1 MVAEPALMY
10 SSLPSERV
18 FLGAIAAALIAAS
31 SWYVM
36 MSQRAP
42 VHRRAPV
49 LQRNFLAPEFIGV
62 EFFASVRRSL
72 DDDHATLAAAA
83 LAACVLFLAV
93 CASPAAQALSGPFT
107 LEAYRAAPDS
117 HRYVELQLLD
127 GLHLTRTPTA
137 MTKDILFRDVPLLS
151 LAAAVREF
159 AAEEPLPLTAEE
171 PTRFTVLLRADRL
184 GDASSLRT
192 RETVAGWMR
201 PDGATLDCA
210 WPPARLLLLCFAV
223 AVAAVVASV
232 EVLQLGGSRAKAA
245 VEAVLAVHGDAD
257 DVAAAIESELA
268 ESAASGEL
276 TVAEYDRTLTFLSP
290 NWIVQ
295 LPSARLL
302 VVGGG
307 GAPRVVQIAS
317 IAQYHTATIERFE
330 GDNTRVDVVALSLT
344 VRGQPAPLL
353 LQLPRDDFAR
363 VEGSFLTR
371 IQRAQVRRGPPPPLL
386 PSPPQPHLFRRP
398 RAGGDAREP
407 RRGFP
412 RRVGRSRAR
421 AADGRVRAAA
431 R

>member
-1 MVAEPALMY
+1 MY

-18 FLGAIAAALIAAS
+18 FIGAIAAALIAAA
-31 SWYVM
+31 SWYV

-42 VHRRAPV
+42 VHRRAP
-49 LQRNFLAPEFIGV
+49 LLRR
-62 EFFASVRRSL
+62 EFFKSVQRSL
-72 DDDHATLAAAA
+72 DDDRTTLAAAA
-83 LAACVLFLAV
+83 LVACALFLAV

-127 GLHLTRTPTA
+127 GLHLTRTSTT
-137 MTKDILFRDVPLLS
+137 MTKDILFRDVPLLA

-184 GDASSLRT
+184 GDASSLRA
-192 RETVAGWMR
+192 RETVSGWMR

-245 VEAVLAVHGDAD
+245 VEAELAAHGDAD

-302 VVGGG
+302 VGGG

-317 IAQYHTATIERFE
+317 IAQYHTTHIERYE

-363 VEGSFLTR
+363 IEGSFLTR
-371 IQRAQVRRGPPPPLL
+371 IQRAQVRRGPPPPL
-386 PSPPQPHLFRRP
+386 PSPPPPHLFRRP
-398 RAGGDAREP
+398 RAGSDAREP
-407 RRGFP
+407 RRGLP